1 MITLS
6 LLLLSQVALVA
17 GQVFLKHG
25 MNLTNQTPKPR
36 GRITA
41 HLTAGIGMLTIWFL
55 LWMGLLQK
63 LQISYLFP
71 FEGLSPL
78 LLVIAAWMVLGE
90 KMTWRTWAG
99 AGLIAVGTAL
109 VGFS

>member
-1 MITLS
+1 MINV
-6 LLLLSQVALVA
+6 LLLMMSQVALVA

-25 MNLTNQTPKPR
+25 MNLTHRAPKPR
-36 GRITA
+36 GRIAA

-78 LLVIAAWMVLGE
+78 LLVVAAWGVLGE
-90 KMTWRTWAG
+90 KMSWRTWAG
-99 AGLIAVGTAL
+99 AGLIALGTAL
-109 VGFS
+109 VGVS